1 MFVNKLGLVA
11 LPGRL
16 LNVAR
21 IIVQT
26 VQAKDLPLQLSTLS
40 PASLRKLFPSPN
52 SLHPSA
58 LLTAFF
64 PQPLSITSS
73 AFILSP
79 KTEASSTI
87 KQALSFVT
95 LPTFLAQQECRY
107 NRKELEKI
115 RDERADALGRL
126 AQLRGP
132 LAALIGTPNSNHS
145 QQGPFSFLGFL
156 ELLNGVI
163 TPETVSSTA
172 LDDTFGAIQ
181 YLSQISLP
189 SLGPIHVEYLK
200 SRHLLRP
207 SRITLLW
214 PKLLFLP
221 PLILYALRFGYASR
235 VTLLDMLKD
244 ARETVEGF
252 VKGWLVEPLKE
263 VLKTVRAGG
272 AEGEGGVIVSK
283 EGVIADL
290 EVTFFFVY
298 SLRFLLL
305 LMFRLL
311 IVVGTHDAFACS
323 RRVAI

>member
-1 MFVNKLGLVA
+1 MGLLA

-40 PASLRKLFPSPN
+40 PASLRRLFPSPN

-73 AFILSP
+73 AFIISP

-115 RDERADALGRL
+115 RDERADALGKL

-132 LAALIGTPNSNHS
+132 LAALIGTPNSNHN
-145 QQGPFSFLGFL
+145 QQGAFSFLDFL
-156 ELLNGVI
+156 ELLNSII

-172 LDDTFGAIQ
+172 LDDTFGAIH

-189 SLGPIHVEYLK
+189 SLGPIHVDYLK
-200 SRHLLRP
+200 SRQLLRP

-221 PLILYALRFGYASR
+221 PLTLYALRFGYASR

-263 VLKTVRAGG
+263 VLKTVRAG
-272 AEGEGGVIVSK
+272 AEGEAGVIVSR

-290 EVTFFFVY
+290 EVTFFLC

-311 IVVGTHDAFACS
+311 IVVGTHDPFACS
-323 RRVAI
+323 R